1 MQAYFDKFAVNGTV
15 DVGGLKKIVKD
26 FGFDV
31 NQDEAKLIIKLT
43 NRSNN
48 TQSEQNSL
56 NIQSFIQ
63 LMTRDD
69 VFYRTLQLNQQSS
82 NHAAFSNNFS

>member
-1 MQAYFDKFAVNGTV
+1 MKLAFVKNNKDKKNLKAYFDQFSVNGTV

-31 NQDEAKLIIKLT
+31 NEDEAKLIIKLT

-48 TQSEQNSL
+48 T
-56 NIQSFIQ
+56 
-63 LMTRDD
+63 
-69 VFYRTLQLNQQSS
+69 
-82 NHAAFSNNFS
+82 